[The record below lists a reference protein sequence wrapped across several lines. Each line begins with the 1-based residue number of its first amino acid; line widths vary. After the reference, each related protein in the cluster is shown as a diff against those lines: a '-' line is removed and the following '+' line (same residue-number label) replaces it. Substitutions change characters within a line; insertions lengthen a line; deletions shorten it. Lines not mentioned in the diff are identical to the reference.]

1 MFEDGAKIDDILN
14 VLRRPTLDKESDKK
28 DARDARLSDD
38 AVRYESNMPLRDTG
52 IKFDFAS
59 GKNTGVL

>member
-14 VLRRPTLDKESDKK
+14 VLRRPTLDKEDDKK
-28 DARDARLSDD
+28 DARLSDD